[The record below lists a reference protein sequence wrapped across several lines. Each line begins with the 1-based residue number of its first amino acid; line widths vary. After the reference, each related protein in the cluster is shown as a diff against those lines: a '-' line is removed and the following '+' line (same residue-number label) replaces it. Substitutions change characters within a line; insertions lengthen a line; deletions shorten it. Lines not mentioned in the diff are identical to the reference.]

1 VDNPVSLTQL
11 IHLAAQG
18 DADAADRLF
27 AAMYDELRRLAR
39 ARLRAG
45 GRNTQLDTS
54 ALVHESYLRFAAARQ
69 LRLQDRIHFMRWA
82 GRVMRS
88 VVVDFARRRLADRRG
103 GGLTPLTLTTSIG
116 SGVSAGASE
125 IVAVHEALDEL
136 AVHDPRMATIV
147 EMRYF
152 GGMTEP
158 EIAEAVGVHERTVR
172 REWEKARLFLREALA
187 PQPRRPAPR

>member
-1 VDNPVSLTQL
+1 MDDAVSLTQL
-11 IHLAAQG
+11 IHRAGQG

-27 AAMYDELRRLAR
+27 TTMYHELRRLAR

-45 GRNTQLDTS
+45 GRNTLLDTS
-54 ALVHESYLRFAAARQ
+54 SLVHESYLRFAAAKRLQ
-69 LRLQDRIHFMRWA
+69 LQDRVHFMRWA

-88 VVVDFARRRLADRRG
+88 VIVDLARRRLADRRG
-103 GGLTPLTLTTSIG
+103 GGLAPLALTTSIG
-116 SGVSAGASE
+116 SQLPKAESE
-125 IVAVHEALDEL
+125 TVRVHEALNEL

-152 GGMTEP
+152 GGMTET

-172 REWEKARLFLREALA
+172 RDWEKARLFLREVLD
-187 PQPRRPAPR
+187 PQPARGVPR